1 MKILF
6 GIFFYSKKR
15 VNKLGGSTGKEAKSF
30 KGINSA
36 ASISSIKVNNIPESI
51 IKDSIDDV
59 HRMNISEIKRELAG
73 LKIFNKFP
81 LKNFDIKK
89 KEEAKETVIL
99 LIDKNNW
106 FDAEGNLIF
115 LRKDEEK

>member
-6 GIFFYSKKR
+6 GISFYSKKR
-15 VNKLGGSTGKEAKSF
+15 VDKLGSSTGKDVKSF

-59 HRMNISEIKRELAG
+59 QQMNISEIKRELTK
-73 LKIFNKFP
+73 LKIFNKSF
-81 LKNFDIKK
+81 LKNFAIKK

-99 LIDKNNW
+99 PIDKNNL
-106 FDAEGNLIF
+106 FDTDGNLII
-115 LRKDEEK
+115 LRKDE